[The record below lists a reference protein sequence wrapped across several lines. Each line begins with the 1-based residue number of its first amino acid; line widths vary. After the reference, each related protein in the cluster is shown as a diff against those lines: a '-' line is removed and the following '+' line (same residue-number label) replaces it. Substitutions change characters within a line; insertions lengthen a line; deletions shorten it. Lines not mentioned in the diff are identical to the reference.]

1 MDLFGVEAPI
11 LLAPM
16 AGPGTAALAVAVGEA
31 GGLGALACAQLS
43 VDQARVALAAV
54 RAATKAPINVNFF
67 CHQPPR
73 VDPDRE
79 RAWRERLAPYY
90 AELGLDPSAPKL
102 PVNRSP
108 FDEAFCGFLE
118 DERPEVVSFHF
129 GLPAPALMERAKK
142 TGAKVISSA
151 TTVAEA
157 RWLEAHGCDAI
168 IAQGLEAGGHRGWF
182 LDHDLA
188 RQVGTFA
195 LVSGVVD
202 AVSVPVIAAG
212 GIGNARG
219 IAAAITLGAAGA
231 QIGTAYLLCPESGAS
246 PAYRQALE
254 SAGEN
259 DTLVTNLFTGG
270 AARGLTNRLMRD
282 LGAMSPLPPD
292 FPLAAAALAPLRA
305 AEAPDGT
312 DFTNLWSGQGPRPIG
327 GTPAAALTHKLAA
340 EALARLEQR
349 TTS

>member
-1 MDLFGVEAPI
+1 MELFGIEAPI

-16 AGPGTAALAVAVGEA
+16 AGPGTPALAIAVGEA
-31 GGLGALACAQLS
+31 GGLGALACAQIG

-54 RAATKAPINVNFF
+54 RAATKAPINLNFF
-67 CHQPPR
+67 CHKPPR
-73 VDPDRE
+73 ADPDRE

-90 AELGLDPSAPKL
+90 AELGLDPSTPIPSA
-102 PVNRSP
+102 NRAP
-108 FDEAFCGFLE
+108 FDEAFCSFVE

-129 GLPAPALMERAKK
+129 GLPAPALMERVKK
-142 TGAKVISSA
+142 SGAKVISSA

-212 GIGNARG
+212 GIGDARG

-246 PAYRQALE
+246 PAYRRALE

-282 LGAMSPLPPD
+282 LGAMSPLP
-292 FPLAAAALAPLRA
+292 AAALAPLRA

-327 GTPAAALTHKLAA
+327 RTPAAALTRKLAA